1 MQNMKKKPNRRLTRK
16 LLLQAVYQWILTK
29 QEYTELLEQFSDRFH
44 GIDDIYFK
52 QVLQDIILSHKNLL
66 DEQQKYSDM
75 NLPLQEII
83 VQAILFISIYELKY
97 RKEIPYRVVLNEALE
112 LSKEYG
118 SEESYKFV
126 NGLLD
131 KVAQELRLNEFK

>member
-1 MQNMKKKPNRRLTRK
+1 MKKKPNRRLTRK
-16 LLLQAVYQWILTK
+16 LLLQAVYQWILT
-29 QEYTELLEQFSDRFH
+29 QLEYEELLKQFIDRFQ
-44 GIDDIYFK
+44 GIDVTYFK
-52 QVLQDIILSHKNLL
+52 QVLQEIILSHKDLMS
-66 DEQQKYSDM
+66 EQEKYS
-75 NLPLQEII
+75 NISLPLQEII

-131 KVAQELRLNEFK
+131 KIAHELRVNEFE